1 MSNLTTIM
9 NHALGSTSLKRIKF
23 KRDPGNLESTECYE
37 GYILEED
44 DVSEEE

>member
-23 KRDPGNLESTECYE
+23 KRDPGNLRIHRVLRRLHT
-37 GYILEED
+37 GRR
-44 DVSEEE
+44 